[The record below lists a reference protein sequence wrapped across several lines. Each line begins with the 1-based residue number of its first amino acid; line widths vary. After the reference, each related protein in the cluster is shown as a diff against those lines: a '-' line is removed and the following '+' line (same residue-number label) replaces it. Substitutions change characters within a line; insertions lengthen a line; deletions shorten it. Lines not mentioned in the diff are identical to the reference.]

1 MEDLDETRA
10 KWRQVYEVIAGRIE
24 SGEYP
29 PGSRI
34 PSVVELQAEY
44 GIALATVQKAVRAL
58 KEAGLIRTE
67 QGIGTFVAGNAKS
80 PRRMSDGG

>member
-10 KWRQVYEVIAGRIE
+10 KWRQVYEVIERRIE
-24 SGEYP
+24 TGEYP

-34 PSVVELQAEY
+34 PSVVELQSEY

-67 QGIGTFVAGNAKS
+67 QGIGSFVAGRKS
-80 PRRMSDGG
+80 K